1 LQQNGLN
8 SSDYSTSSINI
19 NPHYSYQFNQNV
31 LIGQEASQTL
41 TVVIKNIDS
50 NGGKIGSIIDDVST
64 INGII
69 INGVTF
75 DQSNSELGKSAARK
89 AAFQSALTKAQDYAS
104 LTGRN
109 LYKVLKI

>member
-1 LQQNGLN
+1 M
-8 SSDYSTSSINI
+8 
-19 NPHYSYQFNQNV
+19 
-31 LIGQEASQTL
+31 
-41 TVVIKNIDS
+41 VIKNIDS

-75 DQSNSELGKSAARK
+75 DQSDSELGKSAARK
-89 AAFQSALTKAQDYAS
+89 AAFKNAQQKAQEYAS

-109 LYKVLKI
+109 LLKVLQIQDTSSGNITPYFLYSASY